1 MLSRPADLLTLI
13 TDFLL
18 SNPMSTTILLVRHG
32 ENDWVKSNKLAGRTP
47 GVQLN
52 DTGLAQSRRMS
63 GLLARWPIDAVYS
76 SPLERCAETATIL
89 ATPHRLSVLSEDGLL
104 ETDYGEWQ
112 GQKIDDLVK
121 QDLWRVIQATP
132 GLAQFPGGESMLG
145 MQNRM
150 IGTLQNIVSAHPD
163 QVVLVCSHA
172 DLIKAAVSH
181 YTGAPFDLFQRV
193 VIAPCSLSIIQFSKY
208 GPMVLRVNDTG
219 ALPPPKIGNAQHAD
233 NDS

>member
-1 MLSRPADLLTLI
+1 MP
-13 TDFLL
+13 
-18 SNPMSTTILLVRHG
+18 TTILLVRHG
-32 ENDWVKSNKLAGRTP
+32 ENDWVKSNKLAGRTL
-47 GVQLN
+47 GVRLN

-63 GLLARWPIDAVYS
+63 GLLAKWPVDVIYS
-76 SPLERCAETATIL
+76 SPLERCVETAEIL
-89 ATPHRLSVLSEDGLL
+89 AAPHKLPVLFNDGLL

-112 GQKIDDLVK
+112 GQKIDNLVK

-132 GLAQFPGGESMLG
+132 GLARFPGGECMLE

-150 IGTLQNIVSAHPD
+150 IATLQSIVSTHPNRI
-163 QVVLVCSHA
+163 VLVCSHA

-193 VIAPCSLSIIQFSKY
+193 VIAPCSLSIVQFSKY
-208 GPMVLRVNDTG
+208 GPLVLRVNDTG
-219 ALPPPKIGNAQHAD
+219 TLLPPKVGNREHAD